1 MNNSDG
7 VDDSFNINSSLH
19 GEMSQMM
26 ENIDKINIKNIDLN
40 IIINELIDFHF
51 KKLNEGKEVE
61 MLNRDIFDYFDNQNI
76 TSHET
81 YNWLLN
87 NQNDSNSIYLLGYF
101 NYHGIGTGIDKQKAF
116 ELYQKAAKLGNG
128 IAQYDVAYMYR
139 KGEGIDKDHNK
150 AFDSYK
156 KSAERGYLGG
166 IIKLGYCYD
175 NGIGTNTNRQKAFEL
190 YQKAANLGN

>member
-26 ENIDKINIKNIDLN
+26 ENIDKINIKNIDLS
-40 IIINELIDFHF
+40 IIINELIDFHS

-61 MLNRDIFDYFDNQNI
+61 ILNQDIFDYFDNQNI
-76 TSHET
+76 TLYET

-101 NYHGIGTGIDKQKAF
+101 NYHGIGTSVDEK
-116 ELYQKAAKLGNG
+116 
-128 IAQYDVAYMYR
+128 
-139 KGEGIDKDHNK
+139 
-150 AFDSYK
+150 
-156 KSAERGYLGG
+156 
-166 IIKLGYCYD
+166 
-175 NGIGTNTNRQKAFEL
+175 KAFEL
-190 YQKAANLGN
+190 YQKAANLGNSVAQHTLANMYRKGVGVDKNYNKAFESFKKSAEGGYSNGIMMLGYC